1 MNNEST
7 KSYSSIPEILKLY
20 PKLIDT
26 SVSSFKSSISLH
38 PNLYWER
45 WEQSYQTAKSTLEY
59 IDRLKTKVYILII
72 ENNRYKDF
80 IQFNPLGT
88 PKELTRYL
96 KNLNKNIK
104 WSEKEKKYIQSIEWK
119 FMSCILQKD
128 KDSTELKIGKFG
140 LNDSKI
146 PKHTYHKLLERILKD
161 KILPN
166 GMYIYSL
173 RDVLLVHKDD
183 IYPWIDVIGSKLK
196 MKNFPKKFLPIF
208 NTTGGN
214 DYWDI
219 PIPNFEDKDFIY
231 GKKPELDYSV
241 DKTEESQIQIIWN
254 KKKPTAV
261 FRGGS
266 AGCGYDE
273 YTNPRI
279 KISKMSQILQDKNN
293 SLEYQTLLDAGITT
307 KSLSEK
313 YRFHRDTGLGY
324 FDFKK
329 LGLKEVN
336 RLNKIEQSYYKYI
349 VYIEGNV
356 SAHRLAT
363 DMLMGSVI
371 LYVESEYS
379 LWFEFLMKENVHF
392 IKIKSD
398 LSDLIDK
405 IIWCRDNDDI
415 CKTIAE
421 NGRKLALEILKP
433 ERFYSTFIDY
443 INFFN

>member
-1 MNNEST
+1 MNIETT

-26 SVSSFKSSISLH
+26 SDDSFKTSIPLH
-38 PNLYWER
+38 PNLYWGG

-72 ENNRYKDF
+72 ENNKYKDF
-80 IQFNPLGT
+80 IQFNPKGT

-96 KNLNKNIK
+96 KNLNKNIN
-104 WSEKEKKYIQSIEWK
+104 WTDKEKKYIQSTGWK
-119 FMSCILQKD
+119 FMSCILQKE
-128 KDSTELKIGKFG
+128 KDS
-140 LNDSKI
+140 LNYKEI
-146 PKHTYHKLLERILKD
+146 PKHTYHNLLERILKD
-161 KILPN
+161 KTLPN

-173 RDVLLVHKDD
+173 RDVLLIHKEKV
-183 IYPWIDVIGSKLK
+183 YPWIDVVGGKVP
-196 MKNFPKKFLPIF
+196 MKNFPKKFLPVF

-231 GKKPELDYSV
+231 GKKPELNYSS
-241 DKTEESQIQIIWN
+241 DKPEDSQIQIKWN

-279 KISKMSQILQDKNN
+279 KISKMSQILQDKDN
-293 SLEYQTLLDAGITT
+293 SLEYQTLLDAGLTS
-307 KSLSEK
+307 KSLNEK
-313 YRFHRDTGLGY
+313 YRFHRDIGLGY
-324 FDFKK
+324 FDFKN

-363 DMLMGSVI
+363 DMLMRSVI

-398 LSDLIDK
+398 LSDLIDR
-405 IIWCRDNDDI
+405 ILWCRENDDI

-421 NGRKLALEILKP
+421 NGRKLALELLTS
-433 ERFYSTFIDY
+433 ERFYNTFIDY
-443 INFFN
+443 INFF